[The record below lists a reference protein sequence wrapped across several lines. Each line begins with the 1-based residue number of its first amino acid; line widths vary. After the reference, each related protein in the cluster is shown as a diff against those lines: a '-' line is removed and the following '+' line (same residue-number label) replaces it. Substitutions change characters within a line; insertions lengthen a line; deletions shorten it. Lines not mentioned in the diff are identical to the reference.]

1 MAGKGS
7 LKDFLDAKLRSHI
20 NKSFIINDPVSIP
33 HLFSKKQDIE
43 IAAFFAAIFAWGNR
57 TTIINKSR
65 ELMEKMDMS
74 PHDFCLHAGPAQL
87 DSLRHFKH
95 RTFNTD
101 DLYYF
106 IEFFRHHYTHHK
118 SLESAFLLG
127 MEKDDENIEK
137 ALIGFRRYFFSLEH
151 LKRTEK
157 HISSPLQNSACK
169 RINMFLRWMVR
180 KDAIDFGIWKK
191 IKPDQLVC
199 PLDLHVS
206 RVAKRFGLI
215 TRPNADWQSAVEL
228 TRNLKRMDPVDPV
241 KYDIALFSLGV
252 IEKF

>member
-1 MAGKGS
+1 MSGKEK
-7 LKDFLDAKLRSHI
+7 LKDFLDQKLEMHI
-20 NKSFIINDPVSIP
+20 NKAFIAGDPISIP
-33 HLFSKKQDIE
+33 HLFSRKQDIE
-43 IAAFFAAIFAWGNR
+43 ISAFFAAVFAWGNR
-57 TTIINKSR
+57 TTIINKTR

-74 PHDFCLHAGPAQL
+74 PYDFCLHASPAQL
-87 DSLRHFKH
+87 VSLRDFKH
-95 RTFNTD
+95 RTFNAD

-118 SLESAFLLG
+118 SLEPAFLFG

-157 HISSPLQNSACK
+157 HVSSPLQNSACK

-180 KDAIDFGIWKK
+180 KDAVDFGLWKK
-191 IKPDQLVC
+191 IKPAQLIC

-215 TRPNADWQSAVEL
+215 TRPNADWQSAAEL
-228 TRNLKRMDPVDPV
+228 TRNLKRMDPLDPV
-241 KYDIALFSLGV
+241 KYDIALFSLGAV
-252 IEKF
+252 ERF

>member
-1 MAGKGS
+1 
-7 LKDFLDAKLRSHI
+7 
-20 NKSFIINDPVSIP
+20 
-33 HLFSKKQDIE
+33 
-43 IAAFFAAIFAWGNR
+43 
-57 TTIINKSR
+57 
-65 ELMEKMDMS
+65 MS
-74 PHDFCLHAGPAQL
+74 PHDFCLHAGPTEL
-87 DSLRHFKH
+87 YNLKDFKH

-106 IEFFRHHYTHHK
+106 IEFFRHHYTKHQ
-118 SLESAFLLG
+118 SLETAFLLG
-127 MEKDDENIEK
+127 LEKDDENIEK

-180 KDAIDFGIWKK
+180 KDVIDFGIWKN

-228 TRNLKRMDPVDPV
+228 TENLKKMDAQDPV
-241 KYDIALFSLGV
+241 KYDIALFSLGAV
-252 IEKF
+252 ERF